1 MSDGGP
7 AYTEDNPDLRSLL
20 ANLKEV
26 DKKIVTNVRRE
37 LRASGDDII
46 AAQRRVLRQKPGK
59 VRTAGKVLRLIKP
72 KNGRKPY
79 FAFRQ
84 TYESDAPREG
94 GVSKLREKIS
104 KGLRT
109 RVVTSTRREGIEI
122 RTSGPRVGGYNMARV
137 WQSARFRHPVFGDR
151 AKWLLQSGQP
161 YFFEPATEDLRKNMR
176 ARIDAAIEEALRSA
190 SR

>member
-7 AYTEDNPDLRSLL
+7 AFTEDNPDLRALL
-20 ANLKEV
+20 SNLKEV
-26 DKKIVTNVRRE
+26 NKQVATNLRRE
-37 LRASGDDII
+37 LRAAGDDII
-46 AAQRRVLRQKPGK
+46 AAQRRVLKQKPGA

-94 GVSKLREKIS
+94 GVSKLRDKIS

-109 RVVTSTRREGIEI
+109 RVVTTSRREGVEI
-122 RTSGPRVGGYNMARV
+122 RTSGPRVDGYNMARV

-151 AKWLLQSGQP
+151 SKWLLQSGQP
-161 YFFEPATEDLRKNMR
+161 YFFEPVTKDLRTNMR
-176 ARIDAAIEEALRSA
+176 ARIDAAINEALQVAGR
-190 SR
+190 